1 MRSSR
6 WRPKIHKLFLDG
18 LMYQWATQWVIN
30 FIQIV
35 FMWKFMVAEYLYAAY
50 NMRNEIFNV

>member
-1 MRSSR
+1 M
-6 WRPKIHKLFLDG
+6 DG